1 MKSEETGNSGDAL
14 PRGFLQRVLARV
26 IEVHPAEMRALGWSW
41 LYIFSVLFSYYI
53 LRPIRDEMGVA
64 GGVENLQWLFTGTL
78 LGMLAVNPP
87 FAALVARLPRVKFIA
102 VSYRFFLVNLVL
114 FALLLHAATAE
125 QNIWIGR
132 LFFIWIS
139 VFNLFVVSV
148 FWALMVDVFD
158 SEQGKR
164 LFGFIAAGATLGG
177 IVGSS
182 LTASLATQV
191 APTYLLLISAL
202 LLEAAVFCVARLAKL
217 SDALQRRPAEQSDPS
232 TRAPVLAGGSRSGF
246 RPTGAREGTIGLP
259 GGLHEGPIGG
269 SAFSGLSHALSSSYL
284 INVSGFIL
292 LFAITSTFLYFQ
304 QAEIAKQSFA
314 ERGARTAFFAR
325 VDLWVN
331 VLTLGAQLFL
341 TGRVLRWIGVALT
354 LAVLP
359 LISVFGF
366 GALALAPTIAVLVVY
381 QVVRRAGNFAFAR
394 PSREVLFTV
403 VPREDKYKAKSF
415 IDTVVYR
422 LGDQV
427 GAWSYAGLGM
437 LGLGM
442 TGIAIVAVPIS
453 LLWLLNGLWLGRR
466 QDELASAQGG
476 SLRSGASAAQ

>member
-1 MKSEETGNSGDAL
+1 
-14 PRGFLQRVLARV
+14 
-26 IEVHPAEMRALGWSW
+26 MRALGWSW

-78 LGMLAVNPP
+78 LGMLAINPP
-87 FAALVARLPRVKFIA
+87 FAALVARLPQVKFIA
-102 VSYRFFLVNLVL
+102 LSYRFFLANLLL
-114 FALLLHAATAE
+114 FALLLHVATAE

-132 LFFIWIS
+132 LFFIWVS
-139 VFNLFVVSV
+139 VFNLFVVSI
-148 FWALMVDVFD
+148 FWAMMVDVFD
-158 SEQGKR
+158 AEQGKR
-164 LFGFIAAGATLGG
+164 LFGFIAAGATVGG

-182 LTASLATQV
+182 LTASLARQV
-191 APTYLLLISAL
+191 SPTYLLLISAL
-202 LLEAAVFCVARLAKL
+202 LLEAAVFCVGRLAKI
-217 SDALQRRPAEQSDPS
+217 SDALQRRSAE
-232 TRAPVLAGGSRSGF
+232 
-246 RPTGAREGTIGLP
+246 RPGER
-259 GGLHEGPIGG
+259 PIGG
-269 SAFSGLSHALSSSYL
+269 SAFSGLSHALISSYL

-304 QAEIAKQSFA
+304 QAEIAKLSFA
-314 ERGARTAFFAR
+314 DRGARTVFFAR

-341 TGRVLRWIGVALT
+341 TGRVLRWFGVALT
-354 LAVLP
+354 LAALP
-359 LISVFGF
+359 LLSIIGF
-366 GALALAPTIAVLVVY
+366 GALALAPTVAVLVVY

-394 PSREVLFTV
+394 PTREVLFTV

-427 GAWSYAGLGM
+427 GAWSYAGLGL
-437 LGLGM
+437 LGMGM

-466 QDELASAQGG
+466 QDEMALAQNG
-476 SLRSGASAAQ
+476 SSRTAASVAK

>member
-1 MKSEETGNSGDAL
+1 L
-14 PRGFLQRVLARV
+14 LRRLLARV
-26 IEVHPAEMRALGWSW
+26 IEVRPAEMRALGWSW

-78 LGMLAVNPP
+78 LGMLAINPP

-102 VSYRFFLVNLVL
+102 ASYRFFLANLLL

-125 QNIWIGR
+125 QNIWLGR

-177 IVGSS
+177 IFGSS
-182 LTASLATQV
+182 LTASLAKQV
-191 APTYLLLISAL
+191 SPTYLLLISAL

-217 SDALQRRPAEQSDPS
+217 SDALQRRPAAQSS
-232 TRAPVLAGGSRSGF
+232 
-246 RPTGAREGTIGLP
+246 
-259 GGLHEGPIGG
+259 EGPIGG

-284 INVSGFIL
+284 VNVSGFIL

-314 ERGARTAFFAR
+314 DRGARTAFFAR

-341 TGRVLRWIGVALT
+341 TGRVLRWIGVAMT

-366 GALALAPTIAVLVVY
+366 GALALAPTITVVVVY

-427 GAWSYAGLGM
+427 GAWSYAGLGL

-453 LLWLLNGLWLGRR
+453 LLWLLNGLWLGKR
-466 QDELASAQGG
+466 QDVLQ
-476 SLRSGASAAQ
+476 AATVSQAR

>member
-1 MKSEETGNSGDAL
+1 MKSEESRDSSEALATGFL
-14 PRGFLQRVLARV
+14 PRLLRRV
-26 IEVHPAEMRALGWSW
+26 IEVRPVEMRALGWSW

-78 LGMLAVNPP
+78 LGMLVINPP
-87 FAALVARLPRVKFIA
+87 FAALVARLPRVRFIA
-102 VSYRFFLVNLVL
+102 VSYHFFLANLLL
-114 FALLLHAATAE
+114 FALLLHVATVE
-125 QNIWIGR
+125 QNIWLGR
-132 LFFIWIS
+132 LFFIWVS

-148 FWALMVDVFD
+148 FWALVVDVFD
-158 SEQGKR
+158 AEQGKR

-182 LTASLATQV
+182 LTASLAKQV
-191 APTYLLLISAL
+191 SPTYLLLISAL
-202 LLEAAVFCVARLAKL
+202 LLEAAVFCVGRLARI
-217 SDALQRRPAEQSDPS
+217 SGALHRRPAAQSS
-232 TRAPVLAGGSRSGF
+232 
-246 RPTGAREGTIGLP
+246 
-259 GGLHEGPIGG
+259 EGPIGG

-284 INVSGFIL
+284 INVSGFLL

-304 QAEIAKQSFA
+304 QAEIAKLSFVD
-314 ERGARTAFFAR
+314 RGARTAFFAR
-325 VDLWVN
+325 IDLWVN

-341 TGRVLRWIGVALT
+341 TGRVLRWFGVALT
-354 LAVLP
+354 LAALP
-359 LISVFGF
+359 LVSIIGF
-366 GALALAPTIAVLVVY
+366 GALALAPTIAVVVVY

-427 GAWSYAGLGM
+427 GAWSYAGLGL

-453 LLWLLNGLWLGRR
+453 LLWLLNGLWLGKR
-466 QDELASAQGG
+466 QDALASAQNEP
-476 SLRSGASAAQ
+476 LQLAPSAAQ